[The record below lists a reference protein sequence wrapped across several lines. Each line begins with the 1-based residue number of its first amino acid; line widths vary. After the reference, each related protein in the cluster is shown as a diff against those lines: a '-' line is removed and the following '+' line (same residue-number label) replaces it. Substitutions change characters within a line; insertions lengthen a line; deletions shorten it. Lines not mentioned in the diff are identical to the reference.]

1 MLAAPNTA
9 NSVIVKG
16 TDMKSKLLSG
26 MVLFMVSAAAMAQQ
40 SFSTPEKATDALVS
54 AISTQNETAM
64 NSLLGE
70 NWRDFLPPEGVDPDA
85 VDRFLRDWKV
95 RHNTVID
102 GDTAHLVVGD
112 GGWQLPVPVIKV
124 ASGWQFDIREAAEE
138 ILTREIG
145 RNELAA
151 IEALHA
157 YVDAQ
162 QRYFAM
168 NQKYAQ
174 KIVSSDGK
182 KDGLYWPAQP
192 GEAPS
197 PLGPAFSPQEP
208 GTGYHGYRFRIL
220 PESNGFAMV
229 AWPVTYGQTG
239 VMSFVIN
246 QSDRVYQS
254 DLGSDSE
261 HKANALTA
269 YRPDKSW
276 QPVAP

>member
-1 MLAAPNTA
+1 MDALNAVNLDIA
-9 NSVIVKG
+9 KG

-26 MVLFMVSAAAMAQQ
+26 MVLFMLSASAMAQQ
-40 SFSTPEKATDALVS
+40 SFSTPDQATDALAS
-54 AISTQNETAM
+54 AISEHNERAM
-64 NSLLGE
+64 SNLLGE

-95 RHNTVID
+95 RHNTVVE

-112 GGWQLPVPVIKV
+112 SDWQLPIPVIKT
-124 ASGWQFDIREAAEE
+124 AAGWQFDIKEGAEE
-138 ILTREIG
+138 ILSREIG
-145 RNELAA
+145 RNEHAA

-162 QRYFAM
+162 QSYFAM

-174 KIVSSDGK
+174 KIVSSEGK
-182 KDGLYWPAQP
+182 KDGLYWPVSP
-192 GEAPS
+192 GETPS
-197 PLGPAFSPQEP
+197 PLGPAFSPKEP

-220 PESNGFAMV
+220 PDNNGFAMV
-229 AWPVTYGQTG
+229 AWPVSYGQTG

-246 QSDRVYQS
+246 QDDKVYQS
-254 DLGSDSE
+254 DLGKDSE
-261 HKANALTA
+261 QKARALTA
-269 YRPDKSW
+269 YNPDKTW

>member
-1 MLAAPNTA
+1 
-9 NSVIVKG
+9 
-16 TDMKSKLLSG
+16 MKMKVFSGVVLL
-26 MVLFMVSAAAMAQQ
+26 MVSAIAQAQQ
-40 SFSTPEKATDALVS
+40 HFSTPEQATDALAT
-54 AISTQNETAM
+54 AISEQNETAM
-64 NSLLGE
+64 NNLLGE
-70 NWRDFLPPEGVDPDA
+70 DWRDFMPPEGVDPEA

-95 RHNTVID
+95 RHHTVVNGTI
-102 GDTAHLVVGD
+102 AHLVVGD
-112 GGWQLPVPVIKV
+112 SNWQLPIPVIKTTD
-124 ASGWQFDIREAAEE
+124 SWRFDMQEAAEE

-162 QRYFAM
+162 QSYYALQ
-168 NQKYAQ
+168 QKYAQ
-174 KIVSSDGK
+174 KIVSAEGK
-182 KDGLYWPAQP
+182 KDGLYWPVAP

-197 PLGPAFSPQEP
+197 PLGPAFSPKEP

-220 PESNGFAMV
+220 PDSNGFAMV

-246 QSDRVYQS
+246 QDDRVYQAN
-254 DLGSDSE
+254 LGSDSQQKVQAIATY
-261 HKANALTA
+261 H
-269 YRPDKSW
+269 PDKHW

>member
-1 MLAAPNTA
+1 MDALNAVNLDIA
-9 NSVIVKG
+9 KG
-16 TDMKSKLLSG
+16 TDMKSKLLRG
-26 MVLFMVSAAAMAQQ
+26 MVLFMLSASAMAQQ
-40 SFSTPEKATDALVS
+40 SFSTPDQATDALAS
-54 AISTQNETAM
+54 AISEHNERAM
-64 NSLLGE
+64 SNLLGE

-95 RHNTVID
+95 RHNTVVE

-112 GGWQLPVPVIKV
+112 NDWQLPIPVIKT
-124 ASGWQFDIREAAEE
+124 AAGWQFDIKEGAEE

-162 QRYFAM
+162 QSYFAM

-174 KIVSSDGK
+174 KIVSSEGK
-182 KDGLYWPAQP
+182 KDGLYWPVSP
-192 GEAPS
+192 GETPS
-197 PLGPAFSPQEP
+197 PLGPAFSPKEP

-220 PESNGFAMV
+220 PDNNGFAMV
-229 AWPVTYGQTG
+229 AWPVSYGQTG

-246 QSDRVYQS
+246 QDDKVYQS
-254 DLGSDSE
+254 DLGKDSE
-261 HKANALTA
+261 QKARALTA
-269 YRPDKSW
+269 YNPDKTW

>member
-1 MLAAPNTA
+1 MDALNAVNLDIA
-9 NSVIVKG
+9 KG

-26 MVLFMVSAAAMAQQ
+26 MVLFMLSASAIAQQ
-40 SFSTPEKATDALVS
+40 SFSTPDQATDALTS
-54 AISTQNETAM
+54 AISEHNERAM
-64 NSLLGE
+64 SNLLGE

-95 RHNTVID
+95 RHNTVVE

-112 GGWQLPVPVIKV
+112 NDWQLPIPVIKT
-124 ASGWQFDIREAAEE
+124 AAGWQFDIKEGAEE

-151 IEALHA
+151 IEVLHA

-162 QRYFAM
+162 QSYFAM

-174 KIVSSDGK
+174 KIVSSEGK
-182 KDGLYWPAQP
+182 KDGLYWPVSP
-192 GEAPS
+192 GETPS
-197 PLGPAFSPQEP
+197 PLGPAFSPKEP

-220 PESNGFAMV
+220 PDNNGFAMV
-229 AWPVTYGQTG
+229 AWPVSYGKTG
-239 VMSFVIN
+239 VMCFVTN
-246 QSDRVYQS
+246 QDDKVYQS
-254 DLGSDSE
+254 DLGKDSE
-261 HKANALTA
+261 QKARALTA
-269 YRPDKSW
+269 YNPDKTW

>member
-1 MLAAPNTA
+1 MDVLNVVKFDIA
-9 NSVIVKG
+9 KG
-16 TDMKSKLLSG
+16 TDMKRKLLSG
-26 MVLFMVSAAAMAQQ
+26 MVLFMLSAPVMAQQ
-40 SFSTPEKATDALVS
+40 SFSTPDRATDALTK
-54 AISTQNETAM
+54 AISEHNESAM
-64 NSLLGE
+64 TNLLGE

-85 VDRFLRDWKV
+85 VDRFLRDWNV
-95 RHNTVID
+95 RHTTVVE

-112 GGWQLPVPVIKV
+112 SGWQLPIPVIKTS
-124 ASGWQFDIREAAEE
+124 AGWQFDIKEGAEE

-162 QRYFAM
+162 QSYFAM

-174 KIVSSDGK
+174 KIVSSKGK
-182 KDGLYWPAQP
+182 KDGLYWPASP

-197 PLGPAFSPQEP
+197 PLGPAFSPKEP

-220 PESNGFAMV
+220 PDNNGFAMV
-229 AWPVTYGQTG
+229 AWPVSYGQTG

-246 QSDRVYQS
+246 QDDKVYQS

-261 HKANALTA
+261 QKARALAA
-269 YRPDKSW
+269 YNPDKTW

>member
-1 MLAAPNTA
+1 
-9 NSVIVKG
+9 
-16 TDMKSKLLSG
+16 MKSKLLSG
-26 MVLFMVSAAAMAQQ
+26 LVLFMLSASAMAQQ
-40 SFSTPEKATDALVS
+40 AFTTPDQATDALAK
-54 AISTQNETAM
+54 AISEHNEHAM
-64 NSLLGE
+64 SNLLGE

-95 RHNTVID
+95 RHNTVVE

-112 GGWQLPVPVIKV
+112 SGWQLPIPVIKTS
-124 ASGWQFDIREAAEE
+124 AGWQFDIKEGAEE

-162 QRYFAM
+162 QSYFAM
-168 NQKYAQ
+168 NQTYAQ
-174 KIVSSDGK
+174 KIVSSEGK
-182 KDGLYWPAQP
+182 KDGLYWPASP

-197 PLGPAFSPQEP
+197 PLGPAFSPKEP

-229 AWPVTYGQTG
+229 AWPVSYGQTG

-246 QSDRVYQS
+246 QDDKVYQA
-254 DLGSDSE
+254 DLGSDSAQ
-261 HKANALTA
+261 KAQALTS
-269 YRPDKSW
+269 YNPDKTW

>member
-1 MLAAPNTA
+1 
-9 NSVIVKG
+9 
-16 TDMKSKLLSG
+16 MKTNLVCG
-26 MVLFMVSAAAMAQQ
+26 MVLFMMSTAAMAQQ
-40 SFSTPEKATDALVS
+40 SFSTPAQATDALAH
-54 AISTQNETAM
+54 AISEQNETAM
-64 NSLLGE
+64 NNLLGE
-70 NWRDFLPPEGVDPDA
+70 NWRDFLPPEGVDPEA

-102 GDTAHLVVGD
+102 GNTAHLVVGNND
-112 GGWQLPVPVIKV
+112 WQLPIPVVKS
-124 ASGWQFDIREAAEE
+124 AAGWQFDIKEGAEE

-162 QRYFAM
+162 QSYFAM

-174 KIVSSDGK
+174 KIVSSEGK
-182 KDGLYWPAQP
+182 KDGLYWPVSP

-197 PLGPAFSPQEP
+197 PLGPAFSPKEP
-208 GTGYHGYRFRIL
+208 GAGYHGYRFRIL
-220 PESNGFAMV
+220 PDEKGFAMV
-229 AWPVTYGQTG
+229 AWPVSYGQTG

-246 QSDRVYQS
+246 QDDKVYQA
-254 DLGSDSE
+254 DLGNDSE
-261 HKANALTA
+261 QKAQALTT
-269 YRPDKSW
+269 YNPDKTW

>member
-1 MLAAPNTA
+1 MDALNAVNLDIA
-9 NSVIVKG
+9 KG

-26 MVLFMVSAAAMAQQ
+26 MVLFMLSASAIAQQ
-40 SFSTPEKATDALVS
+40 SFSTPDQATDALAS
-54 AISTQNETAM
+54 AISEHNERAM
-64 NSLLGE
+64 SNLLGE

-95 RHNTVID
+95 RHNTVVE
-102 GDTAHLVVGD
+102 GATAHLVVGD
-112 GGWQLPVPVIKV
+112 NDWQLPIPVIKTT
-124 ASGWQFDIREAAEE
+124 AGWQFDIKEGAEE

-162 QRYFAM
+162 QSYFAM

-174 KIVSSDGK
+174 KIVSSEGK
-182 KDGLYWPAQP
+182 KDGLYWPVSP
-192 GEAPS
+192 GETPS
-197 PLGPAFSPQEP
+197 PLGPAFSPKEP

-220 PESNGFAMV
+220 PDNNGFAMV
-229 AWPVTYGQTG
+229 AWTVSYGQTG

-246 QSDRVYQS
+246 QDDKVYQS
-254 DLGSDSE
+254 DLGKDSE
-261 HKANALTA
+261 QKARALTA
-269 YRPDKSW
+269 YNPDKTW

>member
-1 MLAAPNTA
+1 
-9 NSVIVKG
+9 
-16 TDMKSKLLSG
+16 MKSKLLSG
-26 MVLFMVSAAAMAQQ
+26 IALFMLSAAAMAQQ
-40 SFSTPEKATDALVS
+40 SFSTPDQATDALAS
-54 AISTQNETAM
+54 AISEQNESAM
-64 NSLLGE
+64 NTLLGE

-95 RHNTVID
+95 RHNTVVD
-102 GDTAHLVVGD
+102 GDKAHLVVGD
-112 GGWQLPVPVIKV
+112 SDWQLPIPVIKT
-124 ASGWQFDIREAAEE
+124 ASGWQFDIKEGAEE

-162 QRYFAM
+162 QSYFAL

-174 KIVSSDGK
+174 KIVSSAGK
-182 KDGLYWPAQP
+182 KDGLCWPASP

-197 PLGPAFSPQEP
+197 PLGPAFSPKEP

-220 PESNGFAMV
+220 PDKNGFAMV
-229 AWPVTYGQTG
+229 AWPVSYGQTG

-246 QSDRVYQS
+246 QTDKVYQS
-254 DLGSDSE
+254 DLGSESE
-261 HKANALTA
+261 KKAQALPA
-269 YRPDKSW
+269 YHLDHTW

>member
-1 MLAAPNTA
+1 
-9 NSVIVKG
+9 
-16 TDMKSKLLSG
+16 MKTKLPSG
-26 MVLFMVSAAAMAQQ
+26 MVLFMMSATAMAQQ
-40 SFSTPEKATDALVS
+40 SFSTPAQATDALVT
-54 AISTQNETAM
+54 AISEQNEVTM
-64 NSLLGE
+64 SNLLGE
-70 NWRDFLPPEGVDPDA
+70 NWRDYLPTEGVDPDA

-95 RHNTVID
+95 RHDTIVN

-112 GGWQLPVPVIKV
+112 SDWQLPIPVIKT
-124 ASGWQFDIREAAEE
+124 AAGWQFDMQEAAEE

-162 QRYFAM
+162 QSYFAM
-168 NQKYAQ
+168 NHKYAQ
-174 KIVSSDGK
+174 KVASSEGK
-182 KDGLYWPAQP
+182 KDGLYWPVSP

-197 PLGPAFSPQEP
+197 PLGPAFSPKEP

-220 PESNGFAMV
+220 PDPTGFAMV

-246 QSDRVYQS
+246 QDDRVYQS
-254 DLGSDSE
+254 NLGSDSE
-261 HKANALTA
+261 YKANALTA
-269 YRPDKSW
+269 YPPDKTW
-276 QPVAP
+276 HPVAP